1 MKGIHWV
8 FWLLPC
14 HHLFVKGERC
24 STSPIHFPE
33 PELWLCVCLSYQ
45 PEFLLHL
52 QSSPKGTGESGRGR
66 RKIWTQEEWKGVGGL
81 AGDKGYSLFHPG
93 PTASHPGV
101 TALVRSHLLIRRPG
115 GSPCGQGLGERLS
128 WLHGS
133 RGDRVSDGVCKA
145 SACLRRVLPAA
156 SVCLI

>member
-66 RKIWTQEEWKGVGGL
+66 IGENNFQHERNSPVAWVAMEGLDSKATGG
-81 AGDKGYSLFHPG
+81 K
-93 PTASHPGV
+93 
-101 TALVRSHLLIRRPG
+101 RN
-115 GSPCGQGLGERLS
+115 
-128 WLHGS
+128 
-133 RGDRVSDGVCKA
+133 
-145 SACLRRVLPAA
+145 
-156 SVCLI
+156 